1 MRPWLKVAFAGA
13 ALGIASGAALAQE
26 ATSGVFKGHGIVK
39 AVAPGTGWLTIAHDD
54 ILGFMPAMQM
64 MYKVASREL
73 SKGLQPGDEIE
84 FKIDAAKYVI
94 VEVNRVAPAK

>member
-1 MRPWLKVAFAGA
+1 MRPWLKVTLAVA
-13 ALGIASGAALAQE
+13 ALGMASGAVSAQE
-26 ATSGVFKGHGIVK
+26 ATSGVFEGHGIVK

-54 ILGFMPAMQM
+54 IKGFMPAMQM

-73 SKGLQPGDEIE
+73 SKDLHPGDEIE

-94 VEVNRVAPAK
+94 VEVNRIAPAK